1 MAYILHIDTSAET
14 GLVALSNDG
23 SIISSITNTDTR
35 NHAAVLNLHIEK
47 VLTDAHMS
55 LLDLN
60 AIAVCAGP
68 GSYTGLRIGLATA
81 KGLCYVLDK
90 PLMMHHRLLLL
101 LLEHYYN
108 HLTAYDVYASILNA
122 RDKEYY
128 FASYNNKLEPIFQ
141 PSHILEEKVT
151 EIIKR
156 ANGKT
161 LLVGDIT
168 NNIHTIFSSNDSNV
182 ITPVTINIAGWATYA
197 YEKYNCH
204 EFVNLAHAEP
214 FYLKQVFTHKPKNTN

>member
-14 GLVALSNDG
+14 GLVALSRNG
-23 SIISSITNTDTR
+23 VVAQSITNADTR

-47 VLTDAHMS
+47 VLADAGIG
-55 LLDLN
+55 LQDLN
-60 AIAVCAGP
+60 AIAVCGGP

-101 LLEHYYN
+101 LLEHYYK
-108 HLTAYDVYASILNA
+108 HLTAYEVYAAILNA

-128 FASYNNKLEPIFQ
+128 FASYNNKLEPIIQ
-141 PSHILEEKVT
+141 PGHILEDRAA
-151 EIIKR
+151 EIKHILG
-156 ANGKT
+156 GKT
-161 LLVGDIT
+161 LLAGDI
-168 NNIHTIFSSNDSNV
+168 NENIHTIFSSNDNSIINSAN
-182 ITPVTINIAGWATYA
+182 INIDSWAQYA
-197 YEKYNCH
+197 FEKYDCH

-214 FYLKQVFTHKPKNTN
+214 FYLKQVFTHKPKNIN